1 MYIFSARS
9 FWPGVLICA
18 GIALDLSAALNLFS
32 TLYLFEPSDAVSLG
46 ITRGEV
52 LGWYVALLIAGAL
65 LIALGVRG
73 RRAEK
78 K

>member
-1 MYIFSARS
+1 MSIFSARS

-32 TLYLFEPSDAVSLG
+32 AFYLFEPSDAVALG

-52 LGWYVALLIAGAL
+52 LGWYMALLFAGAL
-65 LIALGVRG
+65 LIVLGLRL
-73 RRAEK
+73 RRAGRE
-78 K
+78 